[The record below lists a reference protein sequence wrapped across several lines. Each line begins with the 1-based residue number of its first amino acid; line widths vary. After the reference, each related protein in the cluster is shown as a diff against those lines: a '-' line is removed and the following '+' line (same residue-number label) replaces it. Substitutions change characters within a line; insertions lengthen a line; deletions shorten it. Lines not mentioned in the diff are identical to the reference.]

1 VIRFGYLPQFQPPA
15 PFIYVTLRTPLT
27 GAEMRD
33 VHAQVDSAADRTLL
47 PDAVVQALALPQ
59 MGTINMG
66 GAGGIVLTMPS
77 YPVQLTIHNQPVQV
91 VEVVD
96 SPGESWILLG
106 RDILNAHRTLL
117 DGPQLFT
124 EIG

>member
-1 VIRFGYLPQFQPPA
+1 M
-15 PFIYVTLRTPLT
+15 T

-33 VHAQVDSAADRTLL
+33 VPAQVDSAADRTLL

-66 GAGGIVLTMPS
+66 GVGGIVLTMPS

-91 VEVVD
+91 VEVVA

-117 DGPQLFT
+117 DGPQLFV
-124 EIG
+124 EID